1 VYIPKFTSDA
11 IADIKLLPKNVRNA
25 LRKELEKVVLKNP
38 VGCSEALTGPLL
50 HFRSFHFRDYR
61 VIYRVFEDLKAVAF
75 VGVGK
80 KNAEH
85 YAEIYKKLESLV
97 QAGKLADS
105 LLESLGSVGRR

>member
-1 VYIPKFTSDA
+1 MYVAKFTSDA

-38 VGCSEALTGPLL
+38 LGCSEALTGPLL
-50 HFRSFHFRDYR
+50 HFRSFHFRDYG
-61 VIYRVFEDLKAVAF
+61 VVYRVFQDLKAVAF

-80 KNAEH
+80 KNSEH

-97 QAGKLADS
+97 GAGKLADT
-105 LLESLGSVGRR
+105 LLQNLRSVGRG